1 MYGRIALNQIQ
12 NLFYDTLITASAGW
26 SVSADIY
33 DEVPD
38 GATFPYVEIGQAT
51 DMVEGT
57 KGVRFSSNT
66 QTVFVWST
74 ATGSKECNDIIN
86 QVVDAIMGIS
96 LPSTLADDFK
106 ADTIDR
112 NLIQLLKNEGP
123 NSQVFRQGIVSFMI
137 RVEDTS

>member
-1 MYGRIALNQIQ
+1 MHGRVALNQIQ
-12 NLFYDTLITASAGW
+12 NLFYDTLVAASGSW
-26 SVSADIY
+26 STSADVH

-38 GATFPYVEIGQAT
+38 GAAYPYCEIGQTT

-57 KGVRFSSNT
+57 KGAKWSDNT

-86 QVVDAIMGIS
+86 QVVEAIMAIS
-96 LPSTLADDFK
+96 LPSTLADNFA

-112 NLIQLLKNEGP
+112 NLIQLLKVEGP
-123 NSQVFRQGIVSFMI
+123 NSQVFRQGIVQFMI